1 MLLMDDMTRLD
12 ALRALLAQGDPD
24 DAKRTTRVVYAEPDP
39 DKVALPT
46 GRKVWPRSWR
56 SAAR

>member
-1 MLLMDDMTRLD
+1 MDDMTRLD

-39 DKVALPT
+39 DKVAMPT